1 MSDTLDRLVNLAK
14 GNGYRT
20 VYDLFEDAYQ
30 GRLSGKRKNVNYE
43 AELATILEEKF
54 NKGDWEN
61 LTKEDLAA
69 FDRYS
74 KRFLTN
80 YEWQNDVTQAL
91 EKHRW
96 FYQKQID
103 ALKKQAMAGGC

>member
-1 MSDTLDRLVNLAK
+1 M
-14 GNGYRT
+14 
-20 VYDLFEDAYQ
+20 
-30 GRLSGKRKNVNYE
+30 NYE

-74 KRFLTN
+74 N
-80 YEWQNDVTQAL
+80 
-91 EKHRW
+91 
-96 FYQKQID
+96 
-103 ALKKQAMAGGC
+103 GS